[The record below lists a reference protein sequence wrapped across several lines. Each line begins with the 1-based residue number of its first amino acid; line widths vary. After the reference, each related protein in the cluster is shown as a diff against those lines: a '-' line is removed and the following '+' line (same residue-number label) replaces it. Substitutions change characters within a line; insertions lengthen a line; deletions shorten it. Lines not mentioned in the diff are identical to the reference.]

1 MDDYVIPLRTE
12 PLIDDTTLRDGVQM
26 PGIAVSPEDTAQI
39 ALLLDSVGVERIELH
54 QFQPQ
59 DRKAIRLIQKNGM
72 NARIAGWCRTV
83 KEDVDNALALDLPEV
98 GISHPVSPIHL
109 KSKWPNK
116 TYEELIARVA
126 EVIEYAAKDH
136 GLVTFFHG
144 EDSTRTPWGL
154 EKAFINAAV
163 DAGAEVYRICDTV
176 GVGLSLQ
183 DAPLP
188 RGIPLKIKRIKEET
202 KVPAVEIHAHDDLGN
217 AVENTMAA
225 IRAAS
230 GLYDK
235 VYASTTFLGIGE
247 RAGNAETE
255 KTIMNLYIHHG
266 VKKYESGLSKLKSVA
281 DFISHA
287 TGVTIPPN
295 KAIVGEYAFAHE
307 SGIHAH
313 GALKNPATYEPY
325 PPELV
330 GNRRLLTIGKQSG
343 KTIIKEK
350 MEELLGIQVESNDPI
365 LIEVVKA
372 VKKMFEEGRRGSLKE
387 SEFREIV
394 NQAFKAQRAG
404 GFIQGIKLDKMDMM
418 ILRNL
423 QSSIP
428 LHLRELARKLK
439 LSKDDLE
446 RRLRKLEEKG
456 VIQGYIATLNPEK
469 MGYNTNVLILIK
481 ADEKVL
487 TRLEEG
493 LAKDAN
499 NVSVYDLAGEYD
511 IAVISRFKDE
521 RSFKEYFE
529 SIQLKDEVD
538 RAIAY
543 KILKRVKEYGAIPL

>member
-1 MDDYVIPLRTE
+1 MSDYVIPLRTE

-59 DRKAIRLIQKNGM
+59 DREAIRLIQRNGIK
-72 NARIAGWCRTV
+72 ARIAGWCRAV
-83 KEDVDNALALDLPEV
+83 REDIDNALALDLSEV

-116 TYEELIARVA
+116 SYEDLIARVA
-126 EVIEYAAKDH
+126 EVIEYAARDH

-144 EDSTRTPWGL
+144 EDSTRAPWRL
-154 EKAFINAAV
+154 EKAFIDAAV

-183 DAPLP
+183 DAPPP
-188 RGIPLKIKRIKEET
+188 RGIPLKIKRIREET

-230 GLYDK
+230 GLFDK

-313 GALKNPATYEPY
+313 GALKNPSTYEPY

-330 GNRRLLTIGKQSG
+330 GNRRILTIGKQSG
-343 KTIIKEK
+343 KTIIREK
-350 MEELLGIQVESNDPI
+350 MEELLGIRIENDDPI
-365 LIEVVKA
+365 LMEVVKA
-372 VKKMFEEGRRGSLKE
+372 VKKIFEEGRRGSLKE

-404 GFIQGIKLDKMDMM
+404 GFVQEVALDETDMA
-418 ILRNL
+418 ILKNL

-428 LHLRELARKLK
+428 VDLEALARQLK
-439 LSKDDLE
+439 LSRDDLE
-446 RRLRKLEEKG
+446 KRLKNLEERG
-456 VIQGYIATLNPEK
+456 VIQGYIAKLDPEK
-469 MGYNTNVLILIK
+469 IGYNVNVLILIK
-481 ADEKVL
+481 GDERSL
-487 TRLEEG
+487 TQLEEG
-493 LAKDAN
+493 LARDVN

-511 IAVISRFKDE
+511 VAVISRFRNE

-529 SIQLKDEVD
+529 SIQSRDEVD
-538 RAIAY
+538 RTIAY
-543 KILKRVKEYGAIPL
+543 KILKRLKEYGAVSP